1 VPDVLVIG
9 GGIIGVACAR
19 ELALA
24 GVEVTLLEK
33 DELAAG
39 ASGRN
44 LGYLDT
50 SKDPVLAPLARASL
64 ASYRGAVDE
73 APFPVFLD
81 DEPIGT
87 LAVTLDEDEREELA
101 GWVGTARAVGVEV
114 RSVGAD
120 ALRELEPELSQD
132 VLEAW
137 LLHEGHRVDPSALT
151 VCLAWEARSLG
162 AEIRHHTPAR
172 RLIRSGERVT
182 GIMTDDGPI
191 HADVVV
197 LAAGPWSAA
206 LVRPLGIALPIA
218 GARGWLVQLAPGR
231 PLVRRWIQSG
241 ARRLLAGHD
250 PVPATHPPSTVTA
263 REFAEDAAVREV
275 SPMIQP
281 APDGSIVAGSSREV
295 ALTTDAHGLEA
306 PRSVARQAVRLVP
319 ALADAPVAA
328 TWSGVRPVSPDERPL
343 IGPLADGLL
352 VAGGHGSEGVI
363 LGGGTAQL
371 VRAMVTGETRPF
383 DAAPFDPHRFD
394 LGVRP
399 RRRTWSGPLH
409 PVE

>member
-1 VPDVLVIG
+1 
-9 GGIIGVACAR
+9 
-19 ELALA
+19 
-24 GVEVTLLEK
+24 
-33 DELAAG
+33 
-39 ASGRN
+39 
-44 LGYLDT
+44 
-50 SKDPVLAPLARASL
+50 
-64 ASYRGAVDE
+64 
-73 APFPVFLD
+73 
-81 DEPIGT
+81 
-87 LAVTLDEDEREELA
+87 
-101 GWVGTARAVGVEV
+101 
-114 RSVGAD
+114 
-120 ALRELEPELSQD
+120 
-132 VLEAW
+132 
-137 LLHEGHRVDPSALT
+137 
-151 VCLAWEARSLG
+151 
-162 AEIRHHTPAR
+162 
-172 RLIRSGERVT
+172 
-182 GIMTDDGPI
+182 
-191 HADVVV
+191 
-197 LAAGPWSAA
+197 
-206 LVRPLGIALPIA
+206 
-218 GARGWLVQLAPGR
+218 
-231 PLVRRWIQSG
+231 
-241 ARRLLAGHD
+241 
-250 PVPATHPPSTVTA
+250 VTA